1 MLLGFILWVMH
12 NEWFMNLCCETM
24 ISWVLNIKY
33 RCWPTS
39 LDVIEDFVKMFLNE
53 ICNTTVCNIEI
64 FYDRQCL
71 RIAIYMYDVVKLKL

>member
-12 NEWFMNLCCETM
+12 NEWFMNIFCETM
-24 ISWVLNIKY
+24 ISWVLKY
-33 RCWPTS
+33 QIYMQAYIAN
-39 LDVIEDFVKMFLNE
+39 IEDFVKMFLNK

-64 FYDRQCL
+64 ICDRQCL